1 MLGKRQDKMETFVGS
16 NTRIRGEAEVKGS
29 IRIDGRYEGNIR
41 SDWVVIGEKGYM
53 KGDIFATGVIVG
65 GTVEGNIVASES
77 LEIKSKG
84 SVVGDVQTKKLTI
97 IEGGIFQGRSIMKDE
112 KKIVELEKKTSPI
125 K

>member
-1 MLGKRQDKMETFVGS
+1 MLGKKQDKMETFVGS
-16 NTRIRGEAEVKGS
+16 NTKIRGEAEVHGS

-41 SDWVVIGEKGYM
+41 SDWVVIGEKGHM

-84 SVVGDVQTKKLTI
+84 SVFGDVQTKKLTI
-97 IEGGIFQGRSIMKDE
+97 IEGGIFQGRSVMKDE
-112 KKIVELEKKTSPI
+112 KKIVELEKKTSQI

>member
-16 NTRIRGEAEVKGS
+16 NTRIRGEAEVTGS

-84 SVVGDVQTKKLTI
+84 SVLGDVQTKKLTI
-97 IEGGIFQGRSIMKDE
+97 IEGGIFQGRSVMKDE
-112 KKIVELEKKTSPI
+112 KKIVELEKKTSQI